1 MDYRR
6 TPKIIRMTDTLKIPR
21 AAIQYP
27 NQDLQKDDNVSKM
40 RKILVKS
47 STVDSLPSEG
57 NNFEA
62 FSNDLKRTE
71 SNDESPRNSTF
82 SGKDLTIANLDR
94 LNNLHKNAP
103 TEDVPTNREFTITV
117 DSMTTTQIDKP
128 KDNDAASNASSTH
141 FTVVNGFGG
150 SRHRQPKKSACCCN
164 LITAVIVSMTIL
176 FMIIIFGVI
185 IFAEYP
191 RMMAEIE

>member
-1 MDYRR
+1 MA
-6 TPKIIRMTDTLKIPR
+6 DTLKIPR
-21 AAIQYP
+21 AAIQYT

-47 STVDSLPSEG
+47 TTVDSLPNEG

-71 SNDESPRNSTF
+71 PNDRSPRHSTF
-82 SGKDLTIANLDR
+82 SGKDLTAANLAR
-94 LNNLHKNAP
+94 LNKLHRKAPTAP
-103 TEDVPTNREFTITV
+103 TEAVPVNREFTITV
-117 DSMTTTQIDKP
+117 DSMTTTQNHKP
-128 KDNDAASNASSTH
+128 KENDVESNASSTH

-150 SRHRQPKKSACCCN
+150 SRLRQPTKPACCCN
-164 LITAVIVSMTIL
+164 LITSVIVSMTIL

>member
-1 MDYRR
+1 MA
-6 TPKIIRMTDTLKIPR
+6 DTLKIPR
-21 AAIQYP
+21 AAIQYT

-47 STVDSLPSEG
+47 TTVDSLPNEG

-71 SNDESPRNSTF
+71 SIDKSPRHSTF
-82 SGKDLTIANLDR
+82 SGKDLTTANLAR
-94 LNNLHKNAP
+94 LNKLHKNAP
-103 TEDVPTNREFTITV
+103 NETVPTNREFTITV
-117 DSMTTTQIDKP
+117 DSMTTTQNHKP
-128 KDNDAASNASSTH
+128 KENDVESNASSTH

-150 SRHRQPKKSACCCN
+150 TRLRQPTKPACCCN